1 MRKEEVSKMTQICCW
16 FGDRLDGEI
25 IERNSAGIGIGLHGK
40 INSVLFNVFV
50 PCHVGIVH

>member
-40 INSVLFNVFV
+40 INSVFFNVFV